1 MSALGI
7 TKRVLAPA
15 FIGVV
20 GAVIGFNEGYS
31 TSAYLDSAGVP
42 TVCYGSTT
50 GVKYPSTV
58 TDAECTSRLKVD
70 LESHLK
76 ALDKLPNDLPD
87 SVLLGSIDFAYNIGV
102 SGFINSSVHSA
113 LLRKDYQAA
122 SANVLKWKYITV
134 NGRKY
139 DCSVRGNTICYG
151 LWKRRLWQSK
161 AIGNYY
167 HDLDE
172 AKKGL
177 IDGKG

>member
-7 TKRVLAPA
+7 TKRVLAPT

-50 GVKYPSTV
+50 GVKYPSTL
-58 TDAECTSRLKVD
+58 TDAECTARLKSD
-70 LESHLK
+70 LTTHLK

-87 SVLLGSIDFAYNIGV
+87 AVVLGSIDFAYNIGV
-102 SGFINSSVHSA
+102 SGFKNSSVHAA
-113 LLRKDYQAA
+113 LLRKDYQEA

-139 DCSVRGNTICYG
+139 DCSIRGNSVCYG

-161 AIGNYY
+161 AIGNQYST
-167 HDLDE
+167 LQE
-172 AKKGL
+172 AKEYL
-177 IDGKG
+177 INVKS

>member
-1 MSALGI
+1 MSTLGI

-58 TDAECTSRLKVD
+58 TDAECITRLKSD

-76 ALDKLPNDLPD
+76 ALDKLPSDLPD
-87 SVLLGSIDFAYNIGV
+87 GVILGSIDFAYNIGV
-102 SGFINSSVHSA
+102 SGFRNSSVHSA

-122 SANVLKWKYITV
+122 SASVLKWKYITV

-161 AIGNYY
+161 AIGNKFRT
-167 HDLDE
+167 LQE
-172 AKKGL
+172 AKESL
-177 IDGKG
+177 INE

>member
-58 TDAECTSRLKVD
+58 TDSECTARLKTD
-70 LESHLK
+70 LDSHLK

-87 SVLLGSIDFAYNIGV
+87 AVVLGSIDFAYNIGV
-102 SGFINSSVHSA
+102 SGFRNSSVHSA
-113 LLRKDYQAA
+113 LLRKDYQEA
-122 SANVLKWKYITV
+122 SANVLKWKYITM

-139 DCSVRGNTICYG
+139 DCSVHGNTVCYG
-151 LWKRRLWQSK
+151 LWKRRVWQSK
-161 AIGNYY
+161 AIGNQYNT
-167 HDLDE
+167 LNE
-172 AKKGL
+172 AKQGL
-177 IDGKG
+177 INE

>member
-50 GVKYPSTV
+50 GVKYPSNV
-58 TDAECTSRLKVD
+58 TDAECAIRLKTD

-87 SVLLGSIDFAYNIGV
+87 AVVLGSIDFAYNIGV
-102 SGFINSSVHSA
+102 SGFRNSSVHSA
-113 LLRKDYQAA
+113 LLRKDYRAA

-139 DCSVRGNTICYG
+139 DCSVHGNTVCYG
-151 LWKRRLWQSK
+151 LWKRRVWQSK
-161 AIGNYY
+161 AIGNQYST
-167 HDLDE
+167 LNE
-172 AKKGL
+172 AKQGL
-177 IDGKG
+177 INE

>member
-15 FIGVV
+15 FIGIV

-58 TDAECTSRLKVD
+58 TDVECTTRLKSD
-70 LESHLK
+70 LTSHLK

-87 SVLLGSIDFAYNIGV
+87 SVVLGSIDFAYNIGV
-102 SGFINSSVHSA
+102 SGFRNSSVHSA
-113 LLRKDYQAA
+113 LLRKDYKEA
-122 SANVLKWKYITV
+122 SENVLKWKYITV
-134 NGRKY
+134 NGYKY
-139 DCSVRGNTICYG
+139 DCSIQDNTVCYG

-161 AIGNYY
+161 AIGNQYIN
-167 HDLDE
+167 LNE
-172 AKKGL
+172 AKQGL
-177 IDGKG
+177 LNE

>member
-58 TDAECTSRLKVD
+58 TDTECTARLKSD
-70 LESHLK
+70 LESHLR
-76 ALDKLPNDLPD
+76 ALDKLPSDLPD
-87 SVLLGSIDFAYNIGV
+87 SVVLGSVDFAYNIGV
-102 SGFINSSVHSA
+102 SGFRNSSVHTA
-113 LLRKDYQAA
+113 LLNKNYELAA
-122 SANVLKWKYITV
+122 KNVLKWKYITV
-134 NGRKY
+134 DGKKY
-139 DCSVRGNTICYG
+139 DCSVKNNTVCYG
-151 LWKRRLWQSK
+151 LWKRRVWQSK

-167 HDLDE
+167 NTLQE
-172 AKKGL
+172 AKEAL
-177 IDGKG
+177 ING

>member
-31 TSAYLDSAGVP
+31 TSAYLDSAGIP

-50 GVKYPSTV
+50 GVKYPSAV
-58 TDAECTSRLKVD
+58 TDAECTTRLKVD

-76 ALDKLPNDLPD
+76 ALDKLPDDLPD

-102 SGFINSSVHSA
+102 SGFRNSSVHSA
-113 LLRKDYQAA
+113 LLRRDYQTA

-139 DCSVRGNTICYG
+139 DCSVQGNTVCYG
-151 LWKRRLWQSK
+151 LWKRRVWQSK
-161 AIGNYY
+161 AIGNQYST
-167 HDLDE
+167 LNE
-172 AKKGL
+172 AKQGL
-177 IDGKG
+177 MNE

>member
-1 MSALGI
+1 MSTLGI
-7 TKRVLAPA
+7 TKRALAPA

-58 TDAECTSRLKVD
+58 TDIECTARLKVD

-87 SVLLGSIDFAYNIGV
+87 SVVLGSIDFAYNVGV
-102 SGFINSSVHSA
+102 SGFRNSSVHSA
-113 LLRKDYQAA
+113 LLSKDYELAA
-122 SANVLKWKYITV
+122 KNVLKWKYITV

-139 DCSVRGNTICYG
+139 DCSISGNTVCYG

-161 AIGNYY
+161 AIGNKFRT
-167 HDLDE
+167 LQE
-172 AKKGL
+172 AKESL
-177 IDGKG
+177 INE

>member
-1 MSALGI
+1 MSVLGI

-50 GVKYPSTV
+50 GVTYPSTV
-58 TDAECTSRLKVD
+58 TDAECASRLKND

-76 ALDKLPNDLPD
+76 ALDELPNDLPD

-102 SGFINSSVHSA
+102 SGFRNSSVHTA
-113 LLRKDYQAA
+113 LLNKDYELAA
-122 SANVLKWKYITV
+122 KSVLKWKYITI

-139 DCSVRGNTICYG
+139 DCSVYGNTVCYG
-151 LWKRRLWQSK
+151 LWKRRVWQSK
-161 AIGNYY
+161 AIGNQYRT
-167 HDLDE
+167 LNE
-172 AKKGL
+172 AKQGL
-177 IDGKG
+177 MNE

>member
-42 TVCYGSTT
+42 TVCYGSTV

-58 TDAECTSRLKVD
+58 TDTECTSRLKED

-87 SVLLGSIDFAYNIGV
+87 SVVLGSIDFAYNIGV
-102 SGFINSSVHSA
+102 SGFRNSSVHAA
-113 LLRKDYQAA
+113 LLNKDYELAA
-122 SANVLKWKYITV
+122 KNVLKWKYITV

-139 DCSVRGNTICYG
+139 DCSVQGNTVCYG
-151 LWKRRLWQSK
+151 LWKRRVWQSK
-161 AIGNYY
+161 AIGNKYST
-167 HDLDE
+167 LNE
-172 AKKGL
+172 AKQGL
-177 IDGKG
+177 MDE

>member
-42 TVCYGSTT
+42 TVCYGSTV

-58 TDAECTSRLKVD
+58 TDSECTARLKSD

-76 ALDKLPNDLPD
+76 ALDELPDDLPD
-87 SVLLGSIDFAYNIGV
+87 PVVLGSIDFAYNIGV
-102 SGFINSSVHSA
+102 SGFKNSSVHSA
-113 LLRKDYQAA
+113 LLRKDYRAA
-122 SANVLKWKYITV
+122 SANVLKWRFITV

-139 DCSVRGNTICYG
+139 DCSVQGNTVCYG

-161 AIGNYY
+161 AIGNSYNT
-167 HDLDE
+167 LNE
-172 AKKGL
+172 AKQGL
-177 IDGKG
+177 LNE